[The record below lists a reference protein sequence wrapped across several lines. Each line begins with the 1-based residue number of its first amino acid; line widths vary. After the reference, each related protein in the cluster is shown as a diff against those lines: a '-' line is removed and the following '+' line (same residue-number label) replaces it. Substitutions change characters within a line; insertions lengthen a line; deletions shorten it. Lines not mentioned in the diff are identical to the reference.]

1 MGRRFPPWLRKKI
14 PANQFSLNTR
24 HILKKYNLNTVCQ
37 SAKCPN
43 LGECFARDT
52 ATFMLLGTICTRDCR
67 FCAVEKGPLL
77 PPKEEEPR
85 QVARAARDLGLK
97 HVVLTSVTR
106 DDLPDGGA
114 QHFADTIYAL
124 KEEIPEGMVE
134 VLTPDFQGD
143 REALSLV
150 VEAKPHVFNHNV
162 ETVPALYSKV
172 RPQADYQR
180 SLKLLA
186 WVKEMD
192 KEIFTKSGLM
202 VGLGERREEILEVM
216 EDLCSHNC
224 DLLTIGQYL
233 QPSRN
238 HLEVEEYIHPDLFDE
253 YREEGMNLGFLQVFA
268 GPFVRSSFKAADLTD
283 PLFGQKEDD
292 GDDSHN

>member
-1 MGRRFPPWLRKKI
+1 MERRFPPWLRKKI

-52 ATFMLLGTICTRDCR
+52 ATFMLLGTTCTRDCR

-85 QVARAARDLGLK
+85 QVARAARDLGLR

-114 QHFADTIYAL
+114 QHFADTIVAL

-134 VLTPDFQGD
+134 VLTPDFQAD
-143 REALSLV
+143 REALAIV

-180 SLKLLA
+180 SLNLLA

-192 KEIFTKSGLM
+192 REILTKSGLM
-202 VGLGERREEILEVM
+202 VGLGERKEEVFEVM

-253 YREEGMNLGFLQVFA
+253 YREEGMKLGFLQVFA

-283 PLFGQKEDD
+283 PLFGQKKDTREDTD
-292 GDDSHN
+292 N